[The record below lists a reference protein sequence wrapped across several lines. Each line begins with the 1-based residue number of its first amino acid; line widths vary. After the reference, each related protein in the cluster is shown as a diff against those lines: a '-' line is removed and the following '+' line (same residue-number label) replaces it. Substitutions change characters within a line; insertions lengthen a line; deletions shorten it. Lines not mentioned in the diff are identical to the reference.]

1 MDLLSLDDDALMA
14 IMQFV
19 PVKTVRGTL
28 LVVNRRL
35 SGLASSAAA
44 LGGHVAAA
52 GGHGAEGGRAEGWR
66 GWGPPS
72 VGFCSRFRWGGLDK
86 ETRAVE

>member
-19 PVKTVRGTL
+19 PVKTVRGPL

-44 LGGHVAAA
+44 LGGHVDVSRALRL
-52 GGHGAEGGRAEGWR
+52 GG
-66 GWGPPS
+66 
-72 VGFCSRFRWGGLDK
+72 GGLRRP
-86 ETRAVE
+86 E